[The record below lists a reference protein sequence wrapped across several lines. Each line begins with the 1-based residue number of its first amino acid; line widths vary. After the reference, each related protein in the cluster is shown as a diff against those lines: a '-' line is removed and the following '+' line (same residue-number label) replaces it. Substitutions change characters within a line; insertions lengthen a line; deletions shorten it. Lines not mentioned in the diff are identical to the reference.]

1 MKQLYYYVIIML
13 TDDTNDPIF
22 IQNGFNCVSNK
33 NSNPEDIFKAVGS
46 LGNLC
51 HSHRVNQVLIS
62 LLICRRNFHLKL
74 LALILTL
81 IFYLS

>member
-13 TDDTNDPIF
+13 TDDTNDTIF

-46 LGNLC
+46 PGNLC
-51 HSHRVNQVLIS
+51 HRVNQVLIS
-62 LLICRRNFHLKL
+62 LLIYRRNFHLKL
-74 LALILTL
+74 LTLILTL

>member
-1 MKQLYYYVIIML
+1 MKQLYCYVIIML
-13 TDDTNDPIF
+13 TNDTHDTIF

-33 NSNPEDIFKAVGS
+33 NSNPEDIFKAVES

-51 HSHRVNQVLIS
+51 HSHGVNQLLIS

-74 LALILTL
+74 LTL
-81 IFYLS
+81 I